1 MCYLHIQ
8 SLSRW
13 VGVYIL
19 KKNLNFYSVLN
30 KSENKLPYSGC
41 LSLQALRFEHSCVL
55 CFLENCEG
63 RKLQFP
69 FSFIGQRHIPTCC
82 NKLSFIVIYAMYL

>member
-1 MCYLHIQ
+1 MCYLHIE

-13 VGVYIL
+13 VRVYNF
-19 KKNLNFYSVLN
+19 KKGNLYSVLN
-30 KSENKLPYSGC
+30 ISENTLPYSGC

-63 RKLQFP
+63 RKLQVP
-69 FSFIGQRHIPTCC
+69 FSFIGLRHVPICRDR
-82 NKLSFIVIYAMYL
+82 LSFI